1 MACEF
6 CRQLDGHDFRCPNYV
21 PPNNG
26 YHCSV
31 CKEPILNGE
40 EYIKNDDSDYAHWDC
55 VCYGRELVKF
65 LGYKIK
71 RMEDEDDLQNEN
83 LVRETDS

>member
-26 YHCSV
+26 YHCSA

-40 EYIKNDDSDYAHWDC
+40 EYIKNDDGSYAHWEC
-55 VCYGRELVKF
+55 VWYGRELAKF
-65 LGYKIK
+65 LGVEIK
-71 RMEDEDDLQNEN
+71 EMMEDEDD
-83 LVRETDS
+83 

>member
-6 CRQLDGHDFRCPNYV
+6 CRRESGHDFRCPNYV
-21 PPNNG
+21 PPNNR
-26 YHCSV
+26 YYCSV

-40 EYIKNDDSDYAHWDC
+40 EYIRNDDGSYAHWDC

-65 LGYKIK
+65 LGYEIK
-71 RMEDEDDLQNEN
+71 EMMEDTDD
-83 LVRETDS
+83 

>member
-6 CRQLDGHDFRCPNYV
+6 CRRESGHDFRCPNYV

-40 EYIKNDDSDYAHWDC
+40 EYIKNDDGDYAHWDC

-71 RMEDEDDLQNEN
+71 RMEDEYDL
-83 LVRETDS
+83 